1 MHSQR
6 MTPQLVAWLL
16 WKTGIAFLPGEAFGI
31 KRVNLHRVPRTVPG
45 IHGGHHD
52 EGLLEK

>member
-16 WKTGIAFLPGEAFGI
+16 WKTGIEFLPGEAFGI

-52 EGLLEK
+52 DGLLET